1 MAETTDSSAIDEKN
15 QSNSSDNS
23 DYLNNLGGFMKNVI
37 IIFLVVI
44 IYFTGSG
51 FILYA
56 CKLAQSNIL
65 PTDENCAPYTSS
77 KPNINEVKTN
87 IFTSGD
93 VSMKLS
99 FPYNE
104 ENSKN
109 YLIDLFR
116 EYKDE
121 PKSNFL
127 ANYFISII
135 EKIINLNF
143 LIFNAGLDKLNKFPE
158 IFLVLLGPIILSIMT
173 IFIFMANNVY
183 LWFLWFA
190 KMGWFFKTNTNDS
203 SSGKPKWEDVSIT
216 SPVSYGCAIGLVI
229 LFCILFFISLPLITF
244 LSWLLMVSCI
254 ISGLSYKSVM
264 NGKLI
269 SVLPIIKDTFKYY
282 KSVIMSVLS
291 FFVVISAFSKLGP
304 VPGIFSI
311 ITLALIYFGIISI
324 DLFKSSNKENLSPLV
339 SDNQAKK
346 TCSIQETTAPKKRG
360 IFKIFLDGVFGKS
373 QKGGNITKEIK
384 NLVKKKSSN

>member
-1 MAETTDSSAIDEKN
+1 MTETTDSSAIDEKN

-23 DYLNNLGGFMKNVI
+23 DYLNKLGGFMKNVI

-87 IFTSGD
+87 IFTSDD

-173 IFIFMANNVY
+173 IFIFIANNVY

-190 KMGWFFKTNTNDS
+190 KMGWFFKTNTNES

-282 KSVIMSVLS
+282 KSVMMSVLS

-384 NLVKKKSSN
+384 SLAKNKSCN

>member
-384 NLVKKKSSN
+384 KLVEKKSSN

>member
-15 QSNSSDNS
+15 KSNSSDNS

-173 IFIFMANNVY
+173 IFIFIANNVY

-282 KSVIMSVLS
+282 KSVMMSVLS

-384 NLVKKKSSN
+384 KLVEKKSSN

>member
-1 MAETTDSSAIDEKN
+1 MTETTDSSAIDEKN
-15 QSNSSDNS
+15 KSNSSDNS

-87 IFTSGD
+87 IFTSDD

>member
-1 MAETTDSSAIDEKN
+1 MTETTDSSAIDEKN

>member
-1 MAETTDSSAIDEKN
+1 MTETTDSSAIDEKN

-23 DYLNNLGGFMKNVI
+23 DYLNKLGGFMKNVI

-65 PTDENCAPYTSS
+65 PTDENCAPYTTS

-143 LIFNAGLDKLNKFPE
+143 LIFNAGLDKLNKFQE
-158 IFLVLLGPIILSIMT
+158 IFLVLLGTIILSIMT
-173 IFIFMANNVY
+173 IFIFMVNNVC

-203 SSGKPKWEDVSIT
+203 SSGKPNWEDVSIT

-229 LFCILFFISLPLITF
+229 LFCILFFISLPLIAF

-264 NGKLI
+264 NGKVI
-269 SVLPIIKDTFKYY
+269 SVL
-282 KSVIMSVLS
+282 
-291 FFVVISAFSKLGP
+291 
-304 VPGIFSI
+304 
-311 ITLALIYFGIISI
+311 
-324 DLFKSSNKENLSPLV
+324 
-339 SDNQAKK
+339 
-346 TCSIQETTAPKKRG
+346 
-360 IFKIFLDGVFGKS
+360 
-373 QKGGNITKEIK
+373 
-384 NLVKKKSSN
+384 

>member
-173 IFIFMANNVY
+173 IFIFIANNVY

-190 KMGWFFKTNTNDS
+190 KMGWFFKTNTNES